1 MKVTGGLDGNLNGS
15 LRAWVDEAGGPA
27 LQTQSSPQRRP
38 DFICFSHLRWHFVFQ
53 RPQHLMT
60 RFARDHRLFF
70 IEEPVG
76 TDASEPH
83 LDVHDAG
90 QGVTILVPRLPGG
103 LSPVQ
108 VEEAQRGLLD
118 RFVAEAG
125 IVRPILWYY
134 TPMSLGFSDHLEAGA
149 VVYDCMDELSA
160 FMGAPPELVE
170 RERQLLE
177 RADVVFTGGYSLYE
191 AKRDKHRNV
200 HPFPSSVE
208 VAHFAQARK
217 AVNDPADQ
225 AGIPHP
231 RLGFYGVLDE
241 RFDSG
246 LLAALA
252 EMRPDWQFVMIGPV
266 VKIDPAALPQAPNIH
281 YLGGKSYAELP
292 NYLAGWDVALLLF
305 AMNESTRF
313 ISPTKTPEYLAA
325 GRPVVS
331 TPIRDVVR
339 TYGDTGLVRI
349 ADTPESFAAAIEA
362 ALRDAKDPGGWIEEV
377 DGTLV
382 DMSWDSTWARMKGL
396 IECVI

>member
-1 MKVTGGLDGNLNGS
+1 
-15 LRAWVDEAGGPA
+15 
-27 LQTQSSPQRRP
+27 
-38 DFICFSHLRWHFVFQ
+38 
-53 RPQHLMT
+53 
-60 RFARDHRLFF
+60 
-70 IEEPVG
+70 
-76 TDASEPH
+76 
-83 LDVHDAG
+83 
-90 QGVTILVPRLPGG
+90 
-103 LSPVQ
+103 
-108 VEEAQRGLLD
+108 
-118 RFVAEAG
+118 
-125 IVRPILWYY
+125 
-134 TPMSLGFSDHLEAGA
+134 
-149 VVYDCMDELSA
+149 
-160 FMGAPPELVE
+160 
-170 RERQLLE
+170 
-177 RADVVFTGGYSLYE
+177 
-191 AKRDKHRNV
+191 V

-217 AVNDPADQ
+217 AAEEPADQ

-241 RFDSG
+241 RFDSA
-246 LLAALA
+246 LLASLA
-252 EMRPDWQFVMIGPV
+252 AMRPDWQFVMIGPV

-292 NYLAGWDVALLLF
+292 SYLAGWDVALLLF

-362 ALRDAKDPGGWIEEV
+362 ALLDAKEPGRWIEEV
-377 DGTLV
+377 DGTLA
-382 DMSWDSTWARMKGL
+382 DMSWDTTWARMKGL